1 MFNLSVRTTLLIS
14 LWLVRSLFFANEL
27 HAQNTSEIGGGIG
40 GLVYKGE
47 VAPNYRF
54 QNNRPGVVLFYKKD
68 ISKPV
73 TLKAHLMAGML
84 RAQDKDAELP
94 VNTFRQANFKTNL
107 VELSAGLEYN
117 FLDYYNQKR
126 RTRWTPYYFISF
138 AAARFSNK
146 VVLEDKYTKPT
157 ESATVLSIPT
167 GIGFK
172 YALSYNWNLGLEVGA
187 RKIIAKNGDHL
198 DYLQKKDYPELPYQ
212 ELLLTDPYD
221 NDWYFYNGISISYTF
236 YKLLCPPAT
245 KSKAVKHKKL
255 FFN

>member
-1 MFNLSVRTTLLIS
+1 MFKRSLRTLLLIS
-14 LWLVRSLFFANEL
+14 LWPMRSLFFGDEL
-27 HAQNTSEIGGGIG
+27 LAQNTSEIGGGVG

-47 VAPNYRF
+47 VVPNYRF

-73 TLKAHLMAGML
+73 TLKANLMAGLL
-84 RAQDKDAELP
+84 RAKDGNVDLP
-94 VNTFRQANFKTNL
+94 VNTFRQANLKTNL

-117 FLDYYNQKR
+117 FLDYYNQRR

-146 VVLEDKYTKPT
+146 VVLEDKYTKPV
-157 ESATVLSIPT
+157 ESGTVLSIPT

-187 RKIIAKNGDHL
+187 RKTLAKNGDRL
-198 DYLQKKDYPELPYQ
+198 DYLQNKEYQALPYRQ
-212 ELLLTDPYD
+212 LPLTDPYD
-221 NDWYFYNGISISYTF
+221 KDWYFYNGLSISYTF

-245 KSKAVKHKKL
+245 NK
-255 FFN
+255 

>member
-1 MFNLSVRTTLLIS
+1 MFKQSVRTTLLIC
-14 LWLVRSLFFANEL
+14 LWPIRSLFFADEL
-27 HAQNTSEIGGGIG
+27 LAQNTSEIGGGIG

-54 QNNRPGVVLFYKKD
+54 QNNRPGIVLFYKKD

-73 TLKAHLMAGML
+73 TLKANLMGGML
-84 RAQDKDAELP
+84 RANDKDVDLP
-94 VNTFRQANFKTNL
+94 VNTFRQANLKTNL
-107 VELSAGLEYN
+107 VELSVGLEYN

-138 AAARFSNK
+138 AAARFNNK
-146 VVLEDKYTKPT
+146 VELEDTYTKPS
-157 ESATVLSIPT
+157 ESGTVLSIPT

-187 RKIIAKNGDHL
+187 RKTLGKNGDKL
-198 DYLQKKDYPELPYQ
+198 DYLQTQDYPELPYRQ
-212 ELLLTDPYD
+212 LPHTDPYD
-221 NDWYFYNGISISYTF
+221 DDWYFYNGLSISYTF

-245 KSKAVKHKKL
+245 KGKAAKH
-255 FFN
+255 